1 MGLMFFIVRGEFM
14 CYRLFFFEVGVVFI
28 RLCVDLDKGLAY
40 FIVYIGFCKEE
51 NI

>member
-1 MGLMFFIVRGEFM
+1 MGLMLPTARGESM
-14 CYRLFFFEVGVVFI
+14 CYRLLSSEAGAASI
-28 RLCVDLDKGLAY
+28 RLCVDSDKGPAH